1 MEPFSNLEVFNKN
14 NAAQLLN
21 ICWGVSVWCQN
32 DTPLPDLVN
41 FKLIKTFQGWDT
53 FGFCYRN
60 ICALYYSTSLN
71 MIIVFFAGTVHIS
84 EWLDDFDF
92 LQVNPTNITSNNK
105 VFVHGNMY
113 KLYDTLRV
121 DLIKEIKSLMNDDTV
136 FVSTGHSLGGALSTI
151 CYFDIVTNNV
161 IKIRTLYSIA
171 SPRVGNVEFANILN
185 TEKTVFRIANSEDI
199 ATTVPLPI
207 VGDSIYSH
215 FSNCISF
222 SINEGKTYLNHGD
235 AYTQFFAN

>member
-1 MEPFSNLEVFNKN
+1 
-14 NAAQLLN
+14 
-21 ICWGVSVWCQN
+21 
-32 DTPLPDLVN
+32 
-41 FKLIKTFQGWDT
+41 
-53 FGFCYRN
+53 
-60 ICALYYSTSLN
+60 